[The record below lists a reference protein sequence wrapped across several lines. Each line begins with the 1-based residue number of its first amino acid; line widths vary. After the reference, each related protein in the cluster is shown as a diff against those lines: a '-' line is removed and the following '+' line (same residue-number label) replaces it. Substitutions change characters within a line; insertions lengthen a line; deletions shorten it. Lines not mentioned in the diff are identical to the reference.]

1 MKKTEFLEELQDILQ
16 TDDEVFEDE
25 NLEDKEEWDSLSKM
39 AVMAYFKKNFDLSI
53 NLDDLKDIKTV
64 LDLIKLAGEKVS
76 D

>member
-1 MKKTEFLEELQDILQ
+1 MKKTEFLEALQDILQ

-53 NLDDLKDIKTV
+53 NLDNLKDIKTV

>member
-1 MKKTEFLEELQDILQ
+1 MKKTEFLEALQDSLQ

>member
-1 MKKTEFLEELQDILQ
+1 MKKTEFLEALQDILQ
-16 TDDEVFEDE
+16 TDDEVFEYE

>member
-1 MKKTEFLEELQDILQ
+1 MKKTEFLEALQDILQ